1 MIERMQKVIGLDIGS
16 YSIKAV
22 EIINSFKSY
31 QIKNFYEL
39 EMPIRDD
46 IDRNVLLAQS
56 LEQLFKDNNLQADRI
71 LTAMPGQ
78 YISSR
83 IVPVSFSDPRK
94 ISMAVM
100 SDVEDAVPFNL
111 EDMIVDNQILGTAAD
126 GRTIV
131 MVVMTRKSFL
141 RSFLDHLHHV
151 NIDPKLIDV
160 DSLSFYNLAPYLRL
174 EPNECAAM
182 VDVGHEKTSVCIVQS
197 GLLKMFRSI
206 NIGGA
211 YLTEFLSRDLECSIA
226 EAQVVKHRVSRLI
239 CDGDPGVGM
248 NPDDKQIAERMTLA
262 CNAIVKDLGRT
273 LYAFKTWDKTK
284 ISRIFL
290 SGGSAQIKNLDMYLS
305 EQLGVPVYLNRLEA
319 TDLKID
325 ESLADKTLVMP
336 QSIAIG
342 MRSVV
347 STKRYSQ
354 INLRKGEFAYVQNYA
369 QIMRAAKIAA
379 QVLGVAVLLLILS
392 YGVRSFIYNRQIAD
406 LEREYQKEYSG
417 IGITRKKNQG
427 KIDFSRFRNE
437 VRSSIQKEVTSKRD
451 AVDSFIAASGT
462 SPGLLMLQ
470 DISAA
475 LPKTVKIDVTQYLF
489 TGISGQPGGRLTLKA
504 ETDGYSSVEAIK
516 EALKKVPSISDL
528 EEKQSGGKP
537 GTDNKVIEFTL
548 QMSFKAGPSS
558 GKS

>member
-1 MIERMQKVIGLDIGS
+1 MQKVIGLDIGS

-39 EMPIRDD
+39 EMPYRDD
-46 IDRNVLLAQS
+46 VEKNVVLAQC
-56 LEQLFKDNNLQADRI
+56 LEQLFQENNLQADRI

-83 IVPVSFSDPRK
+83 IVPVGFSDPRK

-100 SDVEDAVPFNL
+100 SEVEDAVPFNMD
-111 EDMIVDNQILGTAAD
+111 EMIVDHQILGTGAD

-141 RSFLDHLHHV
+141 KSFLDHLTRV

-174 EPNECAAM
+174 DPDECVAM
-182 VDVGHEKTSVCIVQS
+182 VDIGHEKTSVCIVKN
-197 GLLKMFRSI
+197 GVLKMFRSI

-211 YLTEFLSRDLECSIA
+211 YLTEFLSRDLESTLL
-226 EAQVVKHRVSRLI
+226 EAQAVKHRVSRI
-239 CDGDPGVGM
+239 QCDADPGNDL
-248 NPDDKQIAERMTLA
+248 NPEDRHVVERMTLA

-273 LYAFKTWDKTK
+273 LYAFKTWDRTK
-284 ISRIFL
+284 ISKVYL
-290 SGGSAQIKNLDMYLS
+290 SGGSARIKNMDLYLS
-305 EQLGVPVYLNRLEA
+305 EQLGLPVYLNRLDM

-325 ESLADKTLVMP
+325 EALASKALVMP
-336 QSIAIG
+336 QSVAIG

-347 STKRYSQ
+347 SAKKHSQ

-369 QIMRAAKIAA
+369 QIMRVGKIAA
-379 QVLGVAVLLLILS
+379 QVLGVALLLLIIS
-392 YGVRSFIYNRQIAD
+392 YGFRSFLYNRQMD
-406 LEREYQKEYSG
+406 QLEKEYMKEYSS
-417 IGITRKKNQG
+417 IGINRKKTQG
-427 KIDFSRFRNE
+427 KIDFQRFRTE
-437 VRSSIQKEVTSKRD
+437 VRTSVQKEVSSKKD
-451 AVDSFIAASGT
+451 AVDGFITSSGT
-462 SPGLLMLQ
+462 SPGLLAMQ
-470 DISAA
+470 EISLAI
-475 LPKTVKIDVTQYLF
+475 PKTVKIDVTQFLF
-489 TGISGQPGGRLTLKA
+489 TGDATHPGGKLLLKA

-516 EALKKVPSISDL
+516 EALKKISTISDL

-537 GTDNKVIEFTL
+537 GTDNKVIEFSLNMTY
-548 QMSFKAGPSS
+548 KPAGS
-558 GKS
+558 GSKG

>member
-1 MIERMQKVIGLDIGS
+1 MQKVIGLDIGS

-39 EMPIRDD
+39 EMPYRDD
-46 IDRNVLLAQS
+46 VEKNVVLAQC
-56 LEQLFKDNNLQADRI
+56 LEQLFQENNLQADRI

-83 IVPVSFSDPRK
+83 IVPVGFSDPRK

-100 SDVEDAVPFNL
+100 SEVEDAVPFNMD
-111 EDMIVDNQILGTAAD
+111 EMIVDHQILGTGAD

-141 RSFLDHLHHV
+141 KSFLDHLTRV

-174 EPNECAAM
+174 DPDECVAM
-182 VDVGHEKTSVCIVQS
+182 VDIGHEKTSVCIVKN
-197 GLLKMFRSI
+197 GVLKMFRSI

-211 YLTEFLSRDLECSIA
+211 YLTEFLSRDLESTLL
-226 EAQVVKHRVSRLI
+226 EAQAVKHRVSRI
-239 CDGDPGVGM
+239 QCDADPGNDL
-248 NPDDKQIAERMTLA
+248 NPEDRHVVERMTLA

-273 LYAFKTWDKTK
+273 LYAFKTWDRTK
-284 ISRIFL
+284 ISKVYL
-290 SGGSAQIKNLDMYLS
+290 SGGSARIKNMDLYLS
-305 EQLGVPVYLNRLEA
+305 EQLGLPVYLNRLDM

-325 ESLADKTLVMP
+325 EALASKALVMP
-336 QSIAIG
+336 QSVAIG

-347 STKRYSQ
+347 SAKKHSQ

-369 QIMRAAKIAA
+369 QIMRVGKIAA
-379 QVLGVAVLLLILS
+379 QVLGVALLLLIIS
-392 YGVRSFIYNRQIAD
+392 YGFRSFLYNRQMD
-406 LEREYQKEYSG
+406 QLEKEYMKEYSS
-417 IGITRKKNQG
+417 IGINRKKAQG
-427 KIDFSRFRNE
+427 KIDFQRFRTE
-437 VRSSIQKEVTSKRD
+437 VRTSVQKEVSSKKD
-451 AVDSFIAASGT
+451 AVDGFIISSGT
-462 SPGLLMLQ
+462 SPGLLAMQ
-470 DISAA
+470 EISLAI
-475 LPKTVKIDVTQYLF
+475 PKTVKIDVTQFLF
-489 TGISGQPGGRLTLKA
+489 TGDATHPGGKLLLKA

-516 EALKKVPSISDL
+516 EALKKISTISDL

-537 GTDNKVIEFTL
+537 GTDNKVIEFSLNMTY
-548 QMSFKAGPSS
+548 KPAGS
-558 GKS
+558 GSKG

>member
-1 MIERMQKVIGLDIGS
+1 MQKVVGLDIGS
-16 YSIKAV
+16 FSIKAV

-39 EMPIRDD
+39 EMPRRDD
-46 IDRNVLLAQS
+46 VDRNVLLAQS

-83 IVPVSFSDPRK
+83 IVPVAFADPRVVN
-94 ISMAVM
+94 MAVM
-100 SDVEDAVPFNL
+100 SEVEDAVPFDL
-111 EDMIVDNQILGTAAD
+111 DEMIVDQQILGSAAD

-131 MVVMTRKSFL
+131 MVVMTRKNFL

-151 NIDPKLIDV
+151 NIDPKLVDV

-182 VDVGHEKTSVCIVQS
+182 VDIGHEKTSVCIVQS

-206 NIGGA
+206 NIGGE
-211 YLTEFLSRDLECSIA
+211 YLTEFLSRDLECSIS
-226 EAQVVKHRVSRLI
+226 EAQNVKHRVSRLI
-239 CDGDPGVGM
+239 CEGDPGIDLTG
-248 NPDDKQIAERMTLA
+248 DDRQVAERMTLA

-290 SGGSAQIKNLDMYLS
+290 SGGSARIKNLDMYLT
-305 EQLGVPVYLNRLEA
+305 EQLGIPVYLNRLEA

-325 ESLADKTLVMP
+325 ESLSNKTLVMP

-347 STKRYSQ
+347 SAKRYSQ

-369 QIMRAAKIAA
+369 QIMRVGKVVA
-379 QVLGVAVLLLILS
+379 QVLGVAALLLIMS
-392 YGVRSFIYNRQIAD
+392 YGVRSFIYNRQIAE
-406 LEREYQKEYSG
+406 LEREYQKEYGS
-417 IGITRKKNQG
+417 IGIVRKKTQG
-427 KIDFSRFRNE
+427 KQDFTKFRSD
-437 VRSSIQKEVTSKRD
+437 VRSSVEKEISSKRD
-451 AVDSFIAASGT
+451 AVDTFIASSGT
-462 SPGLLMLQ
+462 TPSLLMLQ

-475 LPKTVKIDVTQYLF
+475 IPKTVKIDVTQYLF
-489 TGISGQPGGRLTLKA
+489 TGIVGQAGGRLTFKA

-516 EALKKVPSISDL
+516 EALKKTPGITEL

-537 GTDNKVIEFTL
+537 GTDNKVIEFLL
-548 QMSFKAGPSS
+548 QMSYKTAAPASKG
-558 GKS
+558 

>member
-1 MIERMQKVIGLDIGS
+1 MQKVIGLDIGS

-31 QIKNFYEL
+31 QIKSFHEL
-39 EMPIRDD
+39 PMPIQEDV
-46 IDRNVLLAQS
+46 DRNVLLAQC

-83 IVPVSFSDPRK
+83 IVPVGFADPRK

-100 SDVEDAVPFNL
+100 AEVEDAVPFNL
-111 EDMIVDNQILGTAAD
+111 EDMIVDHQILGTAAD

-131 MVVMTRKSFL
+131 MVVMTRKTFL
-141 RSFLDHLHHV
+141 QSFLDHLHHV

-160 DSLSFYNLAPYLRL
+160 DSLSFYNLAPYLRV
-174 EPNECAAM
+174 EPNECVAM
-182 VDVGHEKTSVCIVQS
+182 VDIGHEKTSVCIVQN

-226 EAQVVKHRVSRLI
+226 EAQDVKHRVSRLI
-239 CDGDPGVGM
+239 CDGDTGVGL
-248 NPDDKQIAERMTLA
+248 PAQDRQTAERMTLA

-290 SGGSAQIKNLDMYLS
+290 SGGTARIKNLDMYLT
-305 EQLGVPVYLNRLEA
+305 EQLGIPVYLNRLEA

-325 ESLADKTLVMP
+325 EALADKALVMP
-336 QSIAIG
+336 QSVAIG

-347 STKRYSQ
+347 SAKRYSQ

-369 QIMRAAKIAA
+369 QIMKIGKIAG
-379 QVLGVAVLLLILS
+379 QVLGIALLLLILS
-392 YGVRSFIYNRQIAD
+392 YGARSFIYNRQIAE
-406 LEREYQKEYSG
+406 LEKEYTKEYNTLSLPRKKPQGNQDFSKFRNDVRSAVQKEISA
-417 IGITRKKNQG
+417 R
-427 KIDFSRFRNE
+427 
-437 VRSSIQKEVTSKRD
+437 RD
-451 AVDSFIAASGT
+451 AVDQFMAASGT
-462 SPGLLMLQ
+462 APGLLMLQ

-475 LPKTVKIDVTQYLF
+475 IPKTVKIDVTFYKF
-489 TGISGQPGGRLTLKA
+489 TGISGQPGGRLQLKA

-516 EALKKVPSISDL
+516 EALKKAQGITDL
-528 EEKQSGGKP
+528 EEKSSGGKP
-537 GTDNKVIEFTL
+537 GTDNKIISFEL
-548 QMSFKAGPSS
+548 QMSY
-558 GKS
+558 KSKSQASKG

>member
-1 MIERMQKVIGLDIGS
+1 MQKVIGLDIGS

-31 QIKNFYEL
+31 QIKSFHEL
-39 EMPIRDD
+39 PMPIHEDA
-46 IDRNVLLAQS
+46 DRNALLAQC

-83 IVPVSFSDPRK
+83 IVPVGFADPRK

-100 SDVEDAVPFNL
+100 AEVEDAVPFNL
-111 EDMIVDNQILGTAAD
+111 EDMIVDHQILGTAAD

-131 MVVMTRKSFL
+131 MVVMTRKTFL
-141 RSFLDHLHHV
+141 QSFLDHLHHV

-160 DSLSFYNLAPYLRL
+160 DSLSFYNLAPYLRI
-174 EPNECAAM
+174 EPNECVAM
-182 VDVGHEKTSVCIVQS
+182 VDIGHEKTSVCIVQNS
-197 GLLKMFRSI
+197 LLKMFRSI

-226 EAQVVKHRVSRLI
+226 EAQDVKHRVSRLI
-239 CDGDPGVGM
+239 CEGDAGVDL
-248 NPDDKQIAERMTLA
+248 PAQDRQTAERMTLA

-290 SGGSAQIKNLDMYLS
+290 SGGTARIKNLDMYLT
-305 EQLGVPVYLNRLEA
+305 EQLGIPVYLNRLEA

-325 ESLADKTLVMP
+325 EALADKALVMP
-336 QSIAIG
+336 QSVAIG

-347 STKRYSQ
+347 SAKRYSQ

-369 QIMRAAKIAA
+369 QIMKIGKIAG
-379 QVLGVAVLLLILS
+379 QVLGIAVLLLMLS
-392 YGVRSFIYNRQIAD
+392 YGVRSFIYNRQIAE
-406 LEREYQKEYSG
+406 LEKEYAKEYNALSLP
-417 IGITRKKNQG
+417 RKKPQG
-427 KIDFSRFRNE
+427 KQEFSKFRSE
-437 VRSSIQKEVTSKRD
+437 VRTAIQKEISARRD
-451 AVDSFIAASGT
+451 AVDQFMASSGT
-462 SPGLLMLQ
+462 APGLLMLQ
-470 DISAA
+470 DISSAI
-475 LPKTVKIDVTQYLF
+475 PKTVKIDVTFYKF
-489 TGISGQPGGRLTLKA
+489 TGISGQPGGRLQLKA

-516 EALKKVPSISDL
+516 EALKKAQGISDL
-528 EEKQSGGKP
+528 EEKSSGGKP
-537 GTDNKVIEFTL
+537 GTDNKIISFEL
-548 QMSFKAGPSS
+548 QMSY
-558 GKS
+558 KSKSQASKG

>member
-1 MIERMQKVIGLDIGS
+1 MQKVIGLDIGS

-31 QIKNFYEL
+31 QIKNFHEIQL
-39 EMPIRDD
+39 PLRDD
-46 IDRNVLLAQS
+46 VDKNVILSQA
-56 LEQLFKDNNLQADRI
+56 LEQLFKDNILQADRI

-83 IVPVSFSDPRK
+83 IVPVGFSDPRK
-94 ISMAVM
+94 ISMAIM
-100 SDVEDAVPFNL
+100 AEVEDAVPFNL
-111 EDMIVDNQILGTAAD
+111 DDMIVDQQILGTSSD

-131 MVVMTRKSFL
+131 MVVMTRKNFL

-151 NIDPKLIDV
+151 NIDPKLVDV

-174 EPNECAAM
+174 EPSECVAM
-182 VDVGHEKTSVCIVQS
+182 VDVGHEKTSVCIVQD

-211 YLTEFLSRDLECSIA
+211 YLTEFLSRDLECSVA
-226 EAQVVKHRVSRLI
+226 EAQEVKHRVSRLI
-239 CDGDPGVGM
+239 CDGDQGVGM
-248 NPDDKQIAERMTLA
+248 DSNDKQVAERMTLA

-290 SGGSAQIKNLDMYLS
+290 SGGSSRIKNLEMYLT
-305 EQLGVPVYLNRLEA
+305 EQLGIPVYLNRLEA
-319 TDLKID
+319 TDLKIE
-325 ESLADKTLVMP
+325 ESLADKALVMP
-336 QSIAIG
+336 QSVSIG

-347 STKRYSQ
+347 TAKRHSQ

-369 QIMRAAKIAA
+369 QIMRAGKIAA
-379 QVLGVAVLLLILS
+379 QVLGVAILLLMLS
-392 YGVRSFIYNRQIAD
+392 YSVRSFIFGRQIAE
-406 LEREYQKEYSG
+406 LEREYQKEYSS
-417 IGITRKKNQG
+417 IGIARKKTQG
-427 KIDFSRFRNE
+427 KLDFNKFRVD
-437 VRSSIQKEVTSKRD
+437 VRTSVQKEISSKRE
-451 AVDSFIAASGT
+451 AVDGFVASSGT
-462 SPGLLMLQ
+462 SPGLLILQ

-475 LPKTVKIDVTQYLF
+475 IPKTVKIDVTNFWY

-516 EALKKVPSISDL
+516 EALKKVTTISEI

-537 GTDNKVIEFTL
+537 GTDNKVIEFSL
-548 QMSFKAGPSS
+548 QMSYKSS
-558 GKS
+558 PPASKG

>member
-1 MIERMQKVIGLDIGS
+1 MQKVVGLDIGS
-16 YSIKAV
+16 FSIKAV

-39 EMPIRDD
+39 EMPRRDD
-46 IDRNVLLAQS
+46 VDRNVLLAQS

-83 IVPVSFSDPRK
+83 IVPVAFADPRV
-94 ISMAVM
+94 INMAVM
-100 SDVEDAVPFNL
+100 SEVEDAVPFDL
-111 EDMIVDNQILGTAAD
+111 DDMIVDQQILGTAAD

-131 MVVMTRKSFL
+131 MVVMTRKNFL

-151 NIDPKLIDV
+151 NIDPKLVDV

-182 VDVGHEKTSVCIVQS
+182 VDIGHEKTSVCIVQS

-206 NIGGA
+206 NIGGE
-211 YLTEFLSRDLECSIA
+211 YLTEFLSRDLECSIS
-226 EAQVVKHRVSRLI
+226 EAQSVKHRVSRLI
-239 CDGDPGVGM
+239 CEGDPGVDLTG
-248 NPDDKQIAERMTLA
+248 DDRQVAERMTLA

-290 SGGSAQIKNLDMYLS
+290 SGGSARIKNLDMYLT
-305 EQLGVPVYLNRLEA
+305 EQLGIPVYLNRLEA

-325 ESLADKTLVMP
+325 ESLSNKTLVMP

-347 STKRYSQ
+347 SAKRYSQ

-369 QIMRAAKIAA
+369 QIMRVGKVVA
-379 QVLGVAVLLLILS
+379 QVLGVAALLLILS
-392 YGVRSFIYNRQIAD
+392 YGVRSFIYNRQIAE
-406 LEREYQKEYSG
+406 LEREYQKEYGS
-417 IGITRKKNQG
+417 IGIVRKKTQG
-427 KIDFSRFRNE
+427 KLDFTKFRSD
-437 VRSSIQKEVTSKRD
+437 VRNSIEKEISSKRD
-451 AVDSFIAASGT
+451 AVDNFIASSGT
-462 SPGLLMLQ
+462 TPSLLMLQ

-475 LPKTVKIDVTQYLF
+475 IPKTLKIDVTQYLF
-489 TGISGQPGGRLTLKA
+489 TGIVGQAGGRLTFKA

-516 EALKKVPSISDL
+516 EALKKTPGITEL

-537 GTDNKVIEFTL
+537 GTDNKVIEFLL
-548 QMSFKAGPSS
+548 QMSYKSS
-558 GKS
+558 APASKG